1 MIRQQRII
9 RINNRDLHVETYA
22 PQTPIK
28 SNREGRYPIIFL
40 HHGLGSTHAWRN
52 QVPAFSAAGYRVI
65 LYDRWGYGKSEARPY
80 LSVPSFED
88 DLSDLRTLLEILEI
102 QRAILIG
109 HSDGGSI
116 GLYYAAQFPEQVHA
130 LVTVAAHI
138 YLEPKMEPSVQGIQQ
153 ALENDQRFRQGL
165 QRTHGEKYESTFYN
179 WFNGWYSPAT
189 LDWDMRPL
197 LSGIHCPAL
206 VIQGEE
212 DEHATLQHAIDI
224 AENILGAELW
234 LVRNGKHMLPQE
246 IPREFNHRVL
256 SFLNRFVS
264 DKDSG

>member
-28 SNREGRYPIIFL
+28 SNREGRYPVIFL
-40 HHGLGSTHAWRN
+40 HHGLGSTHAWRA
-52 QVPAFSAAGYRVI
+52 QAPAFSAAGYRVI

-88 DLSDLRTLLEILEI
+88 DLSDLRTVLEILEI
-102 QRAILIG
+102 QRTILIG

-116 GLYYAAQFPEQVHA
+116 GLYYAARFPEQVHA

-138 YLEPKMEPSVQGIQQ
+138 YLEPKMEPSVQGIRQ
-153 ALENDQRFRQGL
+153 ALENDQRFRKGL

-197 LSGIHCPAL
+197 LSGIQCPTL

-224 AENILGAELW
+224 AENIPGAELW
-234 LVRNGKHMLPQE
+234 LVSNVKHMLPQE
-246 IPREFNHRVL
+246 IPEEFNHRVL